1 MRISEQEFVYLLPTM
16 GVLLYALTADL
27 TVLSSA
33 SVLSVILS
41 RL

>member
-1 MRISEQEFVYLLPTM
+1 MLISEQESVYLLPTM
-16 GVLLYALTADL
+16 EILLSALTVDL
-27 TVLSSA
+27 MVFSSA